1 MSDKCKILMRSEFA
15 SYVDAEDGVLWEEFC
30 AAAPPMN
37 EFDDLGIWHL
47 PRATDEMVYVVT
59 NAADDCR
66 HARDV
71 SCRLAAIVHVEIAT
85 GPPAIVHCS
94 RALRA
99 AWQAIWKAVV
109 DQRPAWQGGTLV
121 AETATTATFEFAS
134 ALAAVRWS
142 IGVQS
147 LNEAQAD
154 EALAAG
160 LRLRI
165 SIGVGEIHDAARCLE
180 GRGLNDPAFISHL
193 GCPGGILTT
202 QTVLDLIRYDLRPE
216 VTSID
221 VPADDPMDAS
231 AALYALNWQSS

>member
-1 MSDKCKILMRSEFA
+1 MSDKCKTLMQPELVSH
-15 SYVDAEDGVLWEEFC
+15 VDAEDGVLWEEFC
-30 AAAPPMN
+30 AAAPLMN
-37 EFDDLGIWHL
+37 QFDDLGMQHF
-47 PRATDEMVYVVT
+47 PRATDEMMYVVS
-59 NAADDCR
+59 NAEDDCR
-66 HARDV
+66 HAREV

-109 DQRPAWQGGTLV
+109 DQSPAWQGGTLV

-142 IGVQS
+142 IGVQC
-147 LNEAQAD
+147 LNEVQAD
-154 EALAAG
+154 EALPAG

-165 SIGVGEIHDAARCLE
+165 SIGVGEIDDAARCLE

-193 GCPGGILTT
+193 GRVGGILTT
-202 QTVLDLIRYDLRPE
+202 QTVLDLIKHDLRPE

-221 VPADDPMDAS
+221 VPAGDPTDAS
-231 AALYALNWQSS
+231 AAVYALNWQSS